1 MGCGFEVVVLVV
13 LAFTTGPGA
22 ARPVRGTRRCESSL
36 DLDGA
41 QGGAAGRPGPCHG
54 LRTQHREL
62 AWPAVAS
69 PLLGMSTLVVEQRR
83 KMFELRNQYRIFDE
97 SGDVAGTVEQV
108 DQSAFAV
115 LARFGTDLDV
125 ALPMTLE
132 VKDAGDA
139 RVLRLEKPRFT
150 RRFTVSR
157 PDGTLVGSIAK
168 QFRVG
173 KARFTIN
180 DSIGTE
186 MGEVRA

>member
-1 MGCGFEVVVLVV
+1 
-13 LAFTTGPGA
+13 
-22 ARPVRGTRRCESSL
+22 
-36 DLDGA
+36 
-41 QGGAAGRPGPCHG
+41 
-54 LRTQHREL
+54 
-62 AWPAVAS
+62 
-69 PLLGMSTLVVEQRR
+69 MSTLVVEQRR

-139 RVLRLEKPRFT
+139 RVLRLEKPWFT
-150 RRFTVSR
+150 RKFTVSR

-186 MGEVRA
+186 MGEVRAVNWRARDFVVNDHAGTEVAQTSKKWRGLSTEMFTDADTYVVNIQPHISEPMRSLAMAATLVIDVILKQKDA